1 MNVRRTPKRILNAHP
16 SDQRPQIRID
26 LRPASQGARFP
37 APIAAKAGTMPAHK
51 GLGPDDRHGRED

>member
-1 MNVRRTPKRILNAHP
+1 MNVRRTPKRILNGHP